1 MNFLDGEP
9 EAQRLPREFLAVVLA
24 GFGNELVPLTANHGD
39 TSTPKALLPIANT
52 PLLSH
57 TLSWI
62 EQSGIT
68 DVLLICPASH
78 RPAISHCIA
87 SSALNIDIQSTDESQ
102 ETSIGTCALLR
113 QFSSRIKEDFVLLPC
128 DLVPSTLRLS
138 TLLDKFR
145 TDVVSSGTIA
155 TACWLATE
163 KPEKSQ
169 FPEEWLPSDTTSTPI
184 IYDKITETLLYVDSY
199 DTLEKDGE
207 ILQVRM
213 GLLNRYPRVA
223 LTSKY
228 TDSHIYVCKHVVLD
242 ALAEKHSFDSVR
254 QHFFPW
260 LCKVQYQ
267 KAKLEKYGH
276 ILTPSKKP
284 SQSLALHHSTLQYF
298 PHFDDAE
305 SDQEEGSQA
314 SSGGPA
320 SPIRISVVIHDGMFP
335 RANTLINYFWA
346 NRKLQPKEP
355 YSLPVDTKDRAL
367 IDQKA
372 QISTDS
378 MVGESTQISERAVIK
393 RTIIGRHCTI
403 GKMVKIV
410 NCILLDHCVVHDGVK
425 LEGCILGNNTTVGAK
440 AELIKCITQPGY
452 EVAAEELFK
461 NEKLDVSDWAAESEA
476 DSTEDNSEEN
486 ETGSDDD
493 DTEEEDSD

>member
-1 MNFLDGEP
+1 LLS
-9 EAQRLPREFLAVVLA
+9 AR
-24 GFGNELVPLTANHGD
+24 LVPLTANHGD

-68 DVLLICPASH
+68 GMSKRISFDSFSSHISPDVLLICPASH

-213 GLLNRYPRVA
+213 GLLNRYVA
-223 LTSKY
+223 
-228 TDSHIYVCKHVVLD
+228 
-242 ALAEKHSFDSVR
+242 
-254 QHFFPW
+254 P
-260 LCKVQYQ
+260 
-267 KAKLEKYGH
+267 
-276 ILTPSKKP
+276 
-284 SQSLALHHSTLQYF
+284 
-298 PHFDDAE
+298 
-305 SDQEEGSQA
+305 
-314 SSGGPA
+314 
-320 SPIRISVVIHDGMFP
+320 
-335 RANTLINYFWA
+335 
-346 NRKLQPKEP
+346 
-355 YSLPVDTKDRAL
+355 
-367 IDQKA
+367 
-372 QISTDS
+372 
-378 MVGESTQISERAVIK
+378 
-393 RTIIGRHCTI
+393 
-403 GKMVKIV
+403 
-410 NCILLDHCVVHDGVK
+410 
-425 LEGCILGNNTTVGAK
+425 
-440 AELIKCITQPGY
+440 
-452 EVAAEELFK
+452 
-461 NEKLDVSDWAAESEA
+461 
-476 DSTEDNSEEN
+476 
-486 ETGSDDD
+486 
-493 DTEEEDSD
+493 